1 MTEAAFIY
9 DAIRTPRSKGKADG
23 SLNEVKPI
31 QLVTTLLNEMQRRHD
46 LDTSRVDDV
55 MLGCVAPVKE
65 QGSVLPKVALQVAGW
80 DESVPGAQLNRFCA
94 SGLEAVNIAAAKVRS
109 GWEDLVVAGGVES
122 MSRVRMG
129 SDGGAMMDDPEV
141 AASIGFV
148 PQGISADLIATL
160 AGFTRQDVDN
170 YALLSQQR
178 AAIAAA
184 VSSKIELMLAAR
196 FMQGIGAAAA
206 IVLSRAIVR
215 DISSGKEAAKLMS
228 LMTMIFTAAP
238 VIAPTVGALL
248 VAQWGWRAPFIV
260 IAAMGVLILF
270 AIRINLRET
279 HVGNATEHPI
289 RQLRSSF
296 AEYFSHRQS
305 IFGLLLIIVP
315 PAGFM
320 SMIALAASLVVE
332 IYGYSITQFG
342 LIFATAGG
350 SILLGAAVNRILVN
364 RFESLQIIAIG
375 IAMMGLG
382 SLQLLYIAW
391 TGQAPLS
398 WVWSCVCMFMFS
410 IALTMPN
417 ATVIALDP
425 LPTIAGV
432 ASSIIGTLQ
441 NILGAS
447 GALLGA
453 AIYNGSVRNSVI
465 IMGLAGVATA
475 AIFLAR
481 SLICPKGLVQHPQE
495 LARD

>member
-1 MTEAAFIY
+1 MNSSKPTYGPSFVITLGVLTAMAALTVDISLP
-9 DAIRTPRSKGKADG
+9 AVPAMVVAMATNLSKGQQIVG
-23 SLNEVKPI
+23 VF
-31 QLVTTLLNEMQRRHD
+31 M
-46 LDTSRVDDV
+46 
-55 MLGCVAPVKE
+55 
-65 QGSVLPKVALQVAGW
+65 AGMAFGQI
-80 DESVPGAQLNRFCA
+80 P
-94 SGLEAVNIAAAKVRS
+94 
-109 GWEDLVVAGGVES
+109 AG
-122 MSRVRMG
+122 
-129 SDGGAMMDDPEV
+129 
-141 AASIGFV
+141 
-148 PQGISADLIATL
+148 LIADRVGRMPVLYVGLTL
-160 AGFTRQDVDN
+160 FAI
-170 YALLSQQR
+170 

-465 IMGLAGVATA
+465 IMGLAGITTA

-481 SLICPKGLVQHPQE
+481 PLLCPRGLVQHPQE